1 MSLFLIHNMEIIIY
15 DAFRDKETPEEDVDT
30 VEKEEKTSYKDVE
43 LNVETEKVLLTC
55 FQHCNQMI

>member
-1 MSLFLIHNMEIIIY
+1 MSLFLIHNIGIIIY

-55 FQHCNQMI
+55 LEHFNQMI